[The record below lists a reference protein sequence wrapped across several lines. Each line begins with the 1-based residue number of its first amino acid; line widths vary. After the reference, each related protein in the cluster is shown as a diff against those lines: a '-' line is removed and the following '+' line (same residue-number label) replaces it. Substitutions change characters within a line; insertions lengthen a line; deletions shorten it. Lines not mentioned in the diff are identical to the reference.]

1 MPIRVLIADDH
12 FIVRHG
18 LLLMLEA
25 LPELEIV
32 GEASDGAEALQ
43 MVRELQPDVVL
54 MDMLMPVMNGAEA
67 TAAIRREVPHTQ
79 VVMLTSALDE
89 QAVTEALQAGAISYI
104 YKDSQV
110 GLLIQAIQAAVLG
123 QALFSPQVVTTLM
136 KHTSLHPTDTAPDP
150 SGSLLVESLS
160 NREID
165 VLRLLTVGQSNK
177 EIAVNLNLSEQT
189 VKTYVRRILAKLEV
203 QSRVQAV
210 MRGLELGL
218 TEVNLNQPKKQD

>member
-18 LLLMLEA
+18 LRLMLEA

>member
-1 MPIRVLIADDH
+1 
-12 FIVRHG
+12 
-18 LLLMLEA
+18 
-25 LPELEIV
+25 
-32 GEASDGAEALQ
+32 
-43 MVRELQPDVVL
+43 
-54 MDMLMPVMNGAEA
+54 
-67 TAAIRREVPHTQ
+67 
-79 VVMLTSALDE
+79 MLTSALDE

-218 TEVNLNQPKKQD
+218 TVKSQLDLPVTTIRIAY